1 MGSFTRDTTI
11 FRSEHVLR
19 DKYTPEKLIERQEE
33 KQDYIQALQPI
44 ANASVPQNIFVYG
57 DTGVGKTDAT
67 RIILDELKEDTEPY
81 DDVEIKTIWLNC
93 KDHSSYDVAVSL
105 VNEFREPSNQLP
117 PTGYSTSKVFQ
128 FLWDEIEQCNATHVV
143 FVLDEID
150 SLGED
155 DSLLYQIPRAGS
167 NNNLEETE
175 VGLIGICNDFR
186 YRDALSPRVTSTLC
200 EFEIRF
206 GPYDANEL
214 TTILEE
220 RAEEA
225 FYPGALGD
233 GVVGL
238 AAALAG
244 QDTGSARHAID
255 ILHKA
260 GSLARRREEDEVKTE
275 HVREAEALV
284 EQSVIEDEL
293 RDLPTQSHIVLYA
306 ITILDKQGE
315 TPASRNRVYNIYETI
330 CERIGAKVKSERT
343 ILNRINKLALKS
355 FVDKEEVNKGESG
368 GRKFRYNLNVDKEI
382 VQAALQTDERVN
394 DATAVESLSLYK

>member
-1 MGSFTRDTTI
+1 MGSFTRDNDI

-19 DKYTPEKLIERQEE
+19 DKYTPDELIEREEE

-44 ANASVPQNIFVYG
+44 ANASVPQNVFVYG

-67 RIILDELKEDTEPY
+67 RIILNELEEDTEQY
-81 DDVEIKTIWLNC
+81 EDVEIRTVWLNC

-105 VNEFREPSNQLP
+105 VNEFRSPSNQLP
-117 PTGYSTSKVFQ
+117 PTGYSTSKVYQ
-128 FLWDEIEQCNATHVV
+128 FLWEEIEQCNATHVV

-167 NNNLEETE
+167 NRNLEETQ

-206 GPYDANEL
+206 GPYDADEL

-225 FYPGALGD
+225 FFPSAID
-233 GVVGL
+233 TGVVEL

-260 GSLARRREEDEVKTE
+260 GTLARRREEDEVKRE
-275 HVREAEALV
+275 HVREAERLV
-284 EQSVIEDEL
+284 EQSVIEEEL

-306 ITILDKQGE
+306 LTVLEKQDA
-315 TPASRNRVYNIYETI
+315 TPASRQQIYNIYKTL
-330 CERIGAKVKSERT
+330 CDRLDAKVKSERT
-343 ILNRINKLALKS
+343 ILNRANKLALKS
-355 FVDKEEVNKGESG
+355 FVEKEEVNRGERG
-368 GRKFRYNLNVDKEI
+368 GRRFHYSLNVDKEI
-382 VQAALQTDERVN
+382 VIEALKTDERISE
-394 DATAVESLSLYK
+394 ATSVESLSLYE